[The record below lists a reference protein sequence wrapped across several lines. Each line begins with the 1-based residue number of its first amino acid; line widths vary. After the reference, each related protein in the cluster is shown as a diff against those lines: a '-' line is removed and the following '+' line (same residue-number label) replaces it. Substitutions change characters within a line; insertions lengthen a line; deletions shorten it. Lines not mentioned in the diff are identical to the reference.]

1 MARSLRWLKL
11 VQHGRIGVARRC
23 GGSNEMG
30 VGAFICPR
38 QTWCNVLEFILTV
51 LLLELTPGP
60 NMAYLATLTLDRGRW
75 AGLLATAG
83 VAAGLSVHAI
93 VAALGLGVLISQAP
107 LIYDLLRWTGVGYLL
122 YLAWE
127 TWQSNTSERQG
138 MTAGGSSSL
147 FWRGFLSNVFNPK
160 SVLFFISVV
169 PGFIQYDSSGSGL
182 LLQAVRLG
190 AIYVAIATVIH
201 ASIVLL
207 ASQARPLLIAG
218 AHEKTIRRILAFA
231 LVLVAAWLAWSTRRV

>member
-1 MARSLRWLKL
+1 MARSLTWLKL

-83 VAAGLSVHAI
+83 VAAGLSVHAV
-93 VAALGLGVLISQAP
+93 VAAFGLGVLI
-107 LIYDLLRWTGVGYLL
+107 
-122 YLAWE
+122 
-127 TWQSNTSERQG
+127 
-138 MTAGGSSSL
+138 
-147 FWRGFLSNVFNPK
+147 
-160 SVLFFISVV
+160 
-169 PGFIQYDSSGSGL
+169 
-182 LLQAVRLG
+182 
-190 AIYVAIATVIH
+190 
-201 ASIVLL
+201 
-207 ASQARPLLIAG
+207 
-218 AHEKTIRRILAFA
+218 
-231 LVLVAAWLAWSTRRV
+231 